1 MTSSRSQNLKVS
13 FGAEMENYPVKF
25 FLESDPAQDSTVQLG
40 FDNVLIQCPDSDNV
54 LIIALYSGNL

>member
-13 FGAEMENYPVKF
+13 FGAEMKNYPVKF
-25 FLESDPAQDSTVQLG
+25 FLESDPQDSAVQLG
-40 FDNVLIQCPDSDNV
+40 FDNV

>member
-13 FGAEMENYPVKF
+13 FGAEMEKF
-25 FLESDPAQDSTVQLG
+25 FLESDPQDSAVQLG

>member
-40 FDNVLIQCPDSDNV
+40 FDVLIQCPDSDNV